1 MENNKL
7 ITDAVNTFAESVA
20 NYYRNIKGNTSPAL
34 VEYTVRTK
42 AQEFIKKLEEENN
55 GDDKIEK

>member
-7 ITDAVNTFAESVA
+7 ITEAVNTFAEAVSR
-20 NYYRNIKGNTSPAL
+20 YYRNIQGNTSAAL
-34 VEYTVRTK
+34 VEYTVKIK

-55 GDDKIEK
+55 VDDKNEK